1 MAQKVK
7 TDQAGKGELLRDGV
21 HKEKMDEIYL
31 MLNKLDDRKLSIVHR
46 FIKRLI
52 E

>member
-1 MAQKVK
+1 MANRVEQKNVWK
-7 TDQAGKGELLRDGV
+7 EGLLQDGV
-21 HKEKMDEIYL
+21 HKELADEIYL

-46 FIKRLI
+46 FIKRLV

>member
-21 HKEKMDEIYL
+21 HKLLDEMTDEQVEELISYL
-31 MLNKLDDRKLSIVHR
+31 SWILETPYSS
-46 FIKRLI
+46 
-52 E
+52 